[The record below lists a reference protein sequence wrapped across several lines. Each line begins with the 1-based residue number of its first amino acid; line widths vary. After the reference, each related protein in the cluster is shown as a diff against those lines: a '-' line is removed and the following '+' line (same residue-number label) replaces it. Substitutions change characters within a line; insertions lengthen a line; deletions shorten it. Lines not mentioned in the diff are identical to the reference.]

1 MLAGGA
7 GERLYPLTSEIAK
20 PAVPFGGIYRI
31 IDITL
36 SNCLNSGLRRIYIL
50 TQHKALTLNRHIRQ
64 SWNILSPEVGEMIE
78 VLPPTRRVSQ
88 DWYLGTAD
96 AVFQNARSIEADD
109 PEGVLILAADHVY
122 KMNYQR
128 MCDWHRE
135 QGADVTVG
143 TTLVTPLEAKRFG
156 VVEADDESRIQGF
169 EEKPQHGSP
178 ARSSC
183 NPAMCR
189 ASMGIY
195 VFSTRALLDALDAD
209 HASRNSAHD
218 FGKDVLPRMVAEG
231 RRVFA
236 YDFLDENRKESP
248 YWRDIGTLD
257 AYFEANMDLVDPD
270 PVFNLYDNSWPL
282 RTYQPQYPPAK
293 FVFSEQGRRMGV
305 GVNSMVCAGCIVAGG
320 RVMNSILSPG
330 VRVDGYAEVEQAILF
345 HGVHIGRHSRIR
357 RAIVDTGVEL
367 PEHTEIGFDPAED
380 RRRGHFVTDSGV
392 VVVHAGSPGVAGRG
406 GAQTETR
413 RQGTA
418 QVRNTAR
425 ERESLLVGRRET
437 ARENEVANPAASSRG
452 LPVSHVAPQGHAAV
466 DGDHLTGDI
475 AVGFK

>member
-178 ARSSC
+178 ARSRC
-183 NPAMCR
+183 NPAMCS

-209 HASRNSAHD
+209 HASGKSAHD

-236 YDFLDENRKESP
+236 YDFLDENRKEAP

-270 PVFNLYDNSWPL
+270 PVFNLYDDSWPL

-305 GVNSMVCAGCIVAGG
+305 GVNSMVCAGCVVTGG

-330 VRVDGYAEVEQAILF
+330 VRVNGYAEVEQAILF
-345 HGVHIGRHSRIR
+345 PGVHVGRQSRIR
-357 RAIVDTGVEL
+357 RAIVDTGVRL
-367 PEHTEIGFDPAED
+367 PERTEIGFDPAED

-406 GAQTETR
+406 GVQTETR
-413 RQGTA
+413 PEGTA

>member
-1 MLAGGA
+1 MRPKFLTIMLAGGA

-128 MCDWHRE
+128 MFDWHRE

-143 TTLVTPLEAKRFG
+143 TTPVTPLEAKRFG

-178 ARSSC
+178 ARSRC
-183 NPAMCR
+183 NPAMCS

-209 HASRNSAHD
+209 HASGKSAHD

-257 AYFEANMDLVDPD
+257 AYFEARW
-270 PVFNLYDNSWPL
+270 VF
-282 RTYQPQYPPAK
+282 T
-293 FVFSEQGRRMGV
+293 
-305 GVNSMVCAGCIVAGG
+305 
-320 RVMNSILSPG
+320 
-330 VRVDGYAEVEQAILF
+330 
-345 HGVHIGRHSRIR
+345 
-357 RAIVDTGVEL
+357 
-367 PEHTEIGFDPAED
+367 
-380 RRRGHFVTDSGV
+380 
-392 VVVHAGSPGVAGRG
+392 
-406 GAQTETR
+406 
-413 RQGTA
+413 
-418 QVRNTAR
+418 
-425 ERESLLVGRRET
+425 
-437 ARENEVANPAASSRG
+437 
-452 LPVSHVAPQGHAAV
+452 
-466 DGDHLTGDI
+466 
-475 AVGFK
+475 